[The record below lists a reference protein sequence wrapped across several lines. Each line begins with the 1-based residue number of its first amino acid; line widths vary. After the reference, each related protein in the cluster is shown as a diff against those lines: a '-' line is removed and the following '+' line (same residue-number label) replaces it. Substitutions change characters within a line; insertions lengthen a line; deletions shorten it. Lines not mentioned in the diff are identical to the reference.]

1 MQSSDKRIC
10 AAQIHMIGKRA
21 RLVNSK
27 NSEIRDVNQKL
38 ILATVYLN

>member
-10 AAQIHMIGKRA
+10 AAQIHISGKRA

-27 NSEIRDVNQKL
+27 NSEIRDVNHKL
-38 ILATVYLN
+38 ILATVHPN